1 MARSPSRPK
10 SRPAT
15 ASPPTTADPAEWAQR
30 RNAVGLREVLSIAQ
44 KWELSFEQLCTLL
57 RTPART
63 LQRWRRAGEQT
74 GRLDLPADT
83 VERISYLLGIS
94 KALTI
99 LLPTPANR
107 LLWLR
112 NANAAAPFNGQA
124 PMDRLLQGQVA
135 DLFIVRRHL
144 DGARG

>member
-1 MARSPSRPK
+1 MARHPTRSK
-10 SRPAT
+10 SRHAT
-15 ASPPTTADPAEWAQR
+15 AASPAESADWAGR
-30 RNAVGLREVLSIAQ
+30 RNAVGLREVLSIAR
-44 KWELSFEQLCTLL
+44 KWELSLEQLCTLL

-63 LQRWRRAGEQT
+63 LQRWRRTGEET

-83 VERISYLLGIS
+83 IERISYLLGIS

-124 PMDRLLQGQVA
+124 PLDRLLQGQVA
-135 DLFIVRRHL
+135 DLFVVRRHL

>member
-1 MARSPSRPK
+1 MAHTIPNRGRNVASARSRQ
-10 SRPAT
+10 
-15 ASPPTTADPAEWAQR
+15 DPGDWAQR

-44 KWELSFEQLCTLL
+44 RWELSLEQLCTLL

-63 LQRWRRAGEQT
+63 LQRWRRTGEQT
-74 GRLDLPADT
+74 GRLDLPGDT
-83 VERISYLLGIS
+83 LERISYLLGIS

-112 NANAAAPFNGQA
+112 NPNQGAPFNGQA
-124 PMDRLLQGQVA
+124 PMERLLQGQVA
-135 DLFIVRRHL
+135 DLFVVRQHL